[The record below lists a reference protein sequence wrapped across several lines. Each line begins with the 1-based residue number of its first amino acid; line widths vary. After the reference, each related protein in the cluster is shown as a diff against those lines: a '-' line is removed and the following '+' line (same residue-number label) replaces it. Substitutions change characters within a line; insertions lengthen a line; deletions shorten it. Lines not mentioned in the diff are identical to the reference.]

1 MAKFS
6 EIILNGKK
14 DGKTLE
20 EINKELKEAG
30 ATFSL
35 KSMSEAEAKA
45 KALKEQEEGFKPGKE
60 PLMVDG
66 VLAIMASDGKP
77 IKMTSGVLGKGTKA
91 SVKTPSMERDISR
104 AGTTITAGG
113 FELRYDS
120 NRYCVSKSRIK

>member
-45 KALKEQEEGFKPGKE
+45 LKEQEEGSKKGEE

-77 IKMTSGVLGKGTKA
+77 IKLTSGVLAKGTKA
-91 SVKTPSMERDISR
+91 SVKTPSMERDMSR
-104 AGTTITAGG
+104 AGKTITAGG

>member
-45 KALKEQEEGFKPGKE
+45 KALKEQEEGFKKGEE

-66 VLAIMASDGKP
+66 VLAVMASDGKP
-77 IKMTSGVLGKGTKA
+77 IKMINVSGHDAIK
-91 SVKTPSMERDISR
+91 SPSMERDMSR
-104 AGTTITAGG
+104 AGKTITAAG

-120 NRYCVSKSRIK
+120 QGYCKSKARIK

>member
-35 KSMSEAEAKA
+35 KSM
-45 KALKEQEEGFKPGKE
+45 
-60 PLMVDG
+60 
-66 VLAIMASDGKP
+66 
-77 IKMTSGVLGKGTKA
+77 
-91 SVKTPSMERDISR
+91 RR
-104 AGTTITAGG
+104 H
-113 FELRYDS
+113 
-120 NRYCVSKSRIK
+120 

>member
-14 DGKTLE
+14 NGKTLE
-20 EINKELKEAG
+20 EINKELKAAG

-35 KSMSEAEAKA
+35 KSMAEAEAKA
-45 KALKEQEEGFKPGKE
+45 KALKEQEEGFKKGEE

-66 VLAIMASDGKP
+66 VLAVIASDGKP
-77 IKMTSGVLGKGTKA
+77 IKMDGGPA
-91 SVKTPSMERDISR
+91 NAAVKSPSMARDMSR
-104 AGTTITAGG
+104 AGKTITAGG

-120 NRYCVSKSRIK
+120 NRYCVSKARIK

>member
-14 DGKTLE
+14 NGKTIE

-35 KSMSEAEAKA
+35 KSMNEAEAKA
-45 KALKEQEEGFKPGKE
+45 KALKEQEEGFKKGEE

-66 VLAIMASDGKP
+66 VLAIMASDGRP
-77 IKMTSGVLGKGTKA
+77 IKLTGGVLGKGTKA
-91 SVKTPSMERDISR
+91 SVKTPSMERDMSR
-104 AGTTITAGG
+104 AGTTIEAGG
-113 FELRYDS
+113 FRLTYDS
-120 NRYCVSKSRIK
+120 DGYCKSKARIK

>member
-45 KALKEQEEGFKPGKE
+45 KALKEQEEGFKKGEE

-77 IKMTSGVLGKGTKA
+77 IKMTSGVLAKGTKA

-104 AGTTITAGG
+104 AGTTIEAGG
-113 FELRYDS
+113 FRLTYDS
-120 NRYCVSKSRIK
+120 EGYCKSKARIK

>member
-45 KALKEQEEGFKPGKE
+45 KALKEQEEGFKKGEE
-60 PLMVDG
+60 PLMIDG
-66 VLAIMASDGKP
+66 VLAVIASDGKP
-77 IKMTSGVLGKGTKA
+77 IKLDGSSANA
-91 SVKTPSMERDISR
+91 SVKSPSMARDMSR
-104 AGTTITAGG
+104 AGKTIEAAGYR
-113 FELRYDS
+113 LVYD
-120 NRYCVSKSRIK
+120 NNGYCKSKARIK

>member
-60 PLMVDG
+60 PLMIDG
-66 VLAIMASDGKP
+66 VLAVMASDGKP
-77 IKMTSGVLGKGTKA
+77 IKMIDVSGHDAIK
-91 SVKTPSMERDISR
+91 SPSMERDMSR
-104 AGTTITAGG
+104 AGKTIEAAGYR
-113 FELRYDS
+113 LTYDS
-120 NRYCVSKSRIK
+120 QGYCFSKTRIK

>member
-45 KALKEQEEGFKPGKE
+45 KALKEQEEGFKKGEE
-60 PLMVDG
+60 PLMIDG
-66 VLAIMASDGKP
+66 VLAVIASDGKP
-77 IKMTSGVLGKGTKA
+77 IKMDGSSANA
-91 SVKTPSMERDISR
+91 SVKSPSMARDMSR
-104 AGTTITAGG
+104 AGKTIEAAGYR
-113 FELRYDS
+113 LVYD
-120 NRYCVSKSRIK
+120 NNGYCKSKARIK

>member
-14 DGKTLE
+14 NGKTLE

-30 ATFSL
+30 ANFSL
-35 KSMSEAEAKA
+35 KNMTEAEAKA

-66 VLAIMASDGKP
+66 VLAVMASDGKP
-77 IKMTSGVLGKGTKA
+77 IKMIDVSGHDAIK
-91 SVKTPSMERDISR
+91 SPSMERDISR
-104 AGTTITAGG
+104 AGKTITAGG

-120 NRYCVSKSRIK
+120 NRYCVSKARIK

>member
-14 DGKTLE
+14 NGKTLE

-30 ATFSL
+30 AIFSL
-35 KSMSEAEAKA
+35 KSMTEAEAKA

-77 IKMTSGVLGKGTKA
+77 IKMVDVSGHD
-91 SVKTPSMERDISR
+91 SVKSPSMERDVSR
-104 AGTTITAGG
+104 AGKTITAGG

-120 NRYCVSKSRIK
+120 NGYCVSKARIK